1 MRFKQHLEEEKR
13 REQMEKEEKK
23 RIEIEKEEKNR
34 KMHQD
39 MIAQK

>member
-1 MRFKQHLEEEKR
+1 
-13 REQMEKEEKK
+13 MEKEEKK

-39 MIAQK
+39 MIA

>member
-39 MIAQK
+39 MIA

>member
-13 REQMEKEEKK
+13 REQMEKEGKK
-23 RIEIEKEEKNR
+23 RIQIEKEEKNR

-39 MIAQK
+39 MIA